1 MKPNKKKG
9 ALIRM
14 AIPLNL
20 LSWRNFLGGFLHGIR
35 NHPNWNLQ
43 ILNTS
48 DSTTEVTDVHAD
60 GLVVGNISQ
69 KVAARLVTSSKPLT
83 VIGPHA
89 TSIRKR
95 RCNIAYVLHDDVDV
109 GRCGARALCST
120 GKKNSYGFVAIE
132 NARWCQLR
140 EQGFSK
146 EMASRK
152 NDMKVFRVKPDSGE
166 STAHQN
172 LLRWLQDLPK
182 PTAVMVAYDVGA
194 LRVLEACREGGL
206 SVPDQVAIIG
216 VEGDSTLCETSRPSL
231 SCITPDNYY
240 EGILA
245 ASAFEKLLRR
255 ASSRPSV
262 TLCRRKDLHLRESTR
277 PTKPAASLIRRAE
290 EYIAKNV
297 NRRITAA
304 DVAAHLGVSRQLV
317 ELRFRES
324 GTSTLAGTIRAL
336 RLKEVRRQ
344 ILSTNLSIGAIASNC
359 GWSNVNHLTNVFKRQ
374 FGISMSALRKQ
385 YKRGF

>member
-1 MKPNKKKG
+1 MKPNKKNG

-35 NHPNWNLQ
+35 NHPDWNLQ

-60 GLVVGNISQ
+60 GLVVGNISE
-69 KVAARLVTSSKPLT
+69 KVAARLISSSKPL
-83 VIGPHA
+83 VIVGPHA
-89 TSIRKR
+89 TCIRKR
-95 RCNIAYVLHDDVDV
+95 RHNIAYIHHDDIDI
-109 GRCGARALCST
+109 GRCGTKALCSA
-120 GKKNSYGFVAIE
+120 GKRNAYGFVTIE
-132 NARWCQLR
+132 NASWCQLR
-140 EQGFSK
+140 EQGFRK
-146 EMASRK
+146 EMKCRR
-152 NDMKVFRVKPDSGE
+152 NDVQVFRFKPE
-166 STAHQN
+166 SDESAVHQN
-172 LLRWLQDLPK
+172 LLQWLRDLPK
-182 PTAVMVAYDVGA
+182 PAAIMVAYDVGA
-194 LRVLEACREGGL
+194 LRVLEMCREGGL

-297 NRRITAA
+297 NHRITAI

-344 ILSTNLSIGAIASNC
+344 ILSSNLSISAIANNC
-359 GWSNVNHLTNVFKRQ
+359 GWSNVNHLTNAFKRQ

-385 YKRGF
+385 SKL